1 MSNKEQRGTK
11 ESRKPKK
18 VEKKS
23 KDKTPKYMSGG
34 SLGDAVKAANPRPAG
49 KK

>member
-1 MSNKEQRGTK
+1 MSNKEQKSTK
-11 ESRKPKK
+11 EKKKPKT
-18 VEKKS
+18 VDKKS

-34 SLGDAVKAANPRPAG
+34 ALGDAGKGSSSGAGG